1 MRVGQREWVVLL
13 WCVLESVEELVVAS
27 FVHPG
32 EAVEL
37 WVILELDWGGHVTP
51 PVLPKRVEQ
60 LYSAIVCVVGVGL
73 QFPVSPRDDIQL
85 WVVIL
90 EFGCGG
96 CVTPPVLPVHAE
108 QLGWSATVFVEGLCV
123 PFPGWLGNDVQ
134 YWVVVVVVLAPVSC
148 LWVTTMMGVGV
159 VPGPGFGLMVQ
170 VSVTELDPPPC
181 LASLLP
187 ELPSYL

>member
-1 MRVGQREWVVLL
+1 MRVRQREWVVLL

-60 LYSAIVCVVGVGL
+60 LQSAIVSVGGVCL
-73 QFPVSPRDDIQL
+73 PFPVSLRNDTQL

-96 CVTPPVLPVHAE
+96 CVTPPVLPKHSE
-108 QLGWSATVFVEGLCV
+108 QL
-123 PFPGWLGNDVQ
+123 
-134 YWVVVVVVLAPVSC
+134 
-148 LWVTTMMGVGV
+148 
-159 VPGPGFGLMVQ
+159 
-170 VSVTELDPPPC
+170 
-181 LASLLP
+181 
-187 ELPSYL
+187 